1 MPNVVVSSPLTI
13 NVKVNSQN
21 KQVVSS
27 TSTFL
32 GAASVQDQVNYIENL
47 ANSAIALA
55 QNAYDTANT
64 KFDKAGGEVYG
75 DVIIDNNLS
84 VANTI
89 YADSEIIDAGTF

>member
-1 MPNVVVSSPLTI
+1 MPNVIVSPPLTI
-13 NVKVNSQN
+13 SVKVNSQN

-32 GAASVQDQVNYIENL
+32 GAASVQNQVNYIEQL

-55 QNAYDTANT
+55 QNAFDTANT
-64 KFDKAGGEVYG
+64 KFDKVGGEIYG
-75 DVIIDNNLS
+75 DVLIDNNLT

-89 YADSEIIDAGTF
+89 YAETETIDAGTF